1 MSFYSKVVL
10 VTGASRGIG
19 AATAILFAKEG
30 ADVVIVGRNEEKL
43 KEVEEQCSKFGKK
56 PLIITADLAKDDQAK
71 GIVNKTID
79 ALGKLDI
86 LINNAGILKKD
97 DIKSE
102 GFVETFDEVMNTN
115 LRASVLITNVAIPHL
130 IKTRGN
136 IINVSSVAA
145 DCTSITNFVSY
156 RVSKAALNHFT
167 RCIALELAPHGVR
180 ANTVSPGPVET
191 DIFETAG
198 IPEALQNYSR
208 QLLLKKVGKKEEV
221 ADLILFLASEKAQ
234 SITGANYVID
244 NGWLLN

>member
-1 MSFYSKVVL
+1 MSFSSKIVL
-10 VTGASRGIG
+10 ITGASRGIG
-19 AATAILFAKEG
+19 AATAIMFAKEG

-43 KEVEEQCSKFGKK
+43 KEVEVECSKFGKK
-56 PLIITADLAKDDQAK
+56 PLVITADLAKDEQVK

-79 ALGKLDI
+79 AFGKLDI
-86 LINNAGILKKD
+86 LINNAGILKKN

-102 GFVETFDEVMNTN
+102 GFIETFDEVMNTN

-145 DCTSITNFVSY
+145 TSTSVVNSVTY
-156 RVSKAALNHFT
+156 KVSKAALNHFT
-167 RCIALELAPHGVR
+167 RCIALELAPHGIR

-198 IPEALQNYSR
+198 IPEALQNYSG
-208 QLLLKKVGKKEEV
+208 QLPLKKVGKKEEV